1 LRNTIAAQRKRVETR
16 RVGRLQ
22 TWLATGSAGRYRRLR
37 ISKEQDVQRQPSAA
51 TAEIE
56 TDDVS
61 IQYGELNNHLG
72 YFVRRA
78 QLWIFRDVNSRLA
91 RLRLDVI
98 RYSILEMVSANPG
111 ISQISLSGALGIER
125 ARLVA
130 LLDELQKLHFITR
143 QRSTTDRRSHA
154 LQLTSEGRA
163 AVKEANHLVATHE
176 EKLIE
181 RIGPDAYPLLLAALS
196 KFRSG

>member
-1 LRNTIAAQRKRVETR
+1 LRPVRPGDTDACEA
-16 RVGRLQ
+16 
-22 TWLATGSAGRYRRLR
+22 
-37 ISKEQDVQRQPSAA
+37 KEQHVQRQPSAA

-61 IQYGELNNHLG
+61 IQYGELNNNLG
-72 YFVRRA
+72 YFIRRA
-78 QLWIFRDVNSRLA
+78 QHWIFRDVNSRLA
-91 RLRLDVI
+91 HLRLDVV

-154 LQLTSEGRA
+154 LQLTSEGHA
-163 AVKEANHLVATHE
+163 AVKEANHLIAAHE
-176 EKLIE
+176 IKLVE
-181 RIGPDAYPLLLAALS
+181 RIGRDAYPLLLAALS
-196 KFRSG
+196 AFRSG

>member
-1 LRNTIAAQRKRVETR
+1 MSDGGDAYKRGLRPVQPGDTDACEA
-16 RVGRLQ
+16 
-22 TWLATGSAGRYRRLR
+22 
-37 ISKEQDVQRQPSAA
+37 KEQHVQRQPSAA
-51 TAEIE
+51 TAEVE

-61 IQYGELNNHLG
+61 IEHGELNNHLG
-72 YFVRRA
+72 YFIRRA
-78 QLWIFRDVNSRLA
+78 QHWIFRDVNSRLA
-91 RLRLDVI
+91 HLRIDVI

-154 LQLTSEGRA
+154 LQLTPEGRA
-163 AVKEANHLVATHE
+163 AVKEANHLIAAHE
-176 EKLIE
+176 EKVIE

-196 KFRSG
+196 TFRSG

>member
-1 LRNTIAAQRKRVETR
+1 VACDPF
-16 RVGRLQ
+16 GRAIQ
-22 TWLATGSAGRYRRLR
+22 TPAN
-37 ISKEQDVQRQPSAA
+37 SKEQHVQRQPSAA

-61 IQYGELNNHLG
+61 IQYGELNSNLG
-72 YFVRRA
+72 YFIRRA
-78 QLWIFRDVNSRLA
+78 QQWIFRDANSRLA
-91 RLRLDVI
+91 HLRLDVI
-98 RYSILEMVSANPG
+98 RYSILEIVSANHG
-111 ISQISLSGALGIER
+111 ISQIALSGALGIER

-163 AVKEANHLVATHE
+163 AVKEANHLIAAHE

-181 RIGPDAYPLLLAALS
+181 RIGPDAYPILLAALS
-196 KFRSG
+196 TFRSG

>member
-1 LRNTIAAQRKRVETR
+1 VACDRFGRTI
-16 RVGRLQ
+16 Q
-22 TWLATGSAGRYRRLR
+22 TPAN
-37 ISKEQDVQRQPSAA
+37 SKEQDVQRQQSAA

-98 RYSILEMVSANPG
+98 RYSILEMISANPG

-196 KFRSG
+196 NFRSG

>member
-1 LRNTIAAQRKRVETR
+1 VACDPFSRAI
-16 RVGRLQ
+16 Q
-22 TWLATGSAGRYRRLR
+22 TPAN
-37 ISKEQDVQRQPSAA
+37 SKEQPVQRQPSAA

-61 IQYGELNNHLG
+61 IQYGELNDNLG
-72 YFVRRA
+72 YFIRRA
-78 QLWIFRDVNSRLA
+78 QHWIFRDVNSRLA
-91 RLRLDVI
+91 HLRLDVI

-130 LLDELQKLHFITR
+130 LLDELQNLHFITR

-154 LQLTSEGRA
+154 LQLTSEGHA
-163 AVKEANHLVATHE
+163 AVKEANHLIAAHE

-196 KFRSG
+196 TFRSG

>member
-1 LRNTIAAQRKRVETR
+1 VACDRFGRTI
-16 RVGRLQ
+16 Q
-22 TWLATGSAGRYRRLR
+22 TPAN
-37 ISKEQDVQRQPSAA
+37 SKEQDVQRQQSAA

-98 RYSILEMVSANPG
+98 RYSILEMISANPG

-181 RIGPDAYPLLLAALS
+181 RVGSDAYPLLLAALS
-196 KFRSG
+196 NFRSG

>member
-1 LRNTIAAQRKRVETR
+1 VACDRFGRTI
-16 RVGRLQ
+16 Q
-22 TWLATGSAGRYRRLR
+22 TPAN
-37 ISKEQDVQRQPSAA
+37 SKEQDVQRQPSAA

-163 AVKEANHLVATHE
+163 AVKEANHLIAAHE

-196 KFRSG
+196 TFRSG

>member
-1 LRNTIAAQRKRVETR
+1 VACDRFGRTI
-16 RVGRLQ
+16 Q
-22 TWLATGSAGRYRRLR
+22 TPAN
-37 ISKEQDVQRQPSAA
+37 SKEQDVQRQPSAA

-61 IQYGELNNHLG
+61 IQYGELNNNLG

-91 RLRLDVI
+91 HLRLDVI

-181 RIGPDAYPLLLAALS
+181 RVGSDAYPLLLAALS
-196 KFRSG
+196 NFRSG